1 MELPD
6 DADTQKID
14 TEYCIWPRSH
24 PEADIA
30 ATESAAY
37 GPQFRFIRGRRPLH
51 PSVDTSLAGTLT
63 DREHEVLVLMARG
76 LDNIQIGAEPFG
88 SEATVR
94 THVGQL
100 YPNSKRAPECR
111 PGGRPRVRSCAAKVC
126 FRAVQQWVWWST
138 NVQWRWHR
146 GLSTSHVSSSS
157 KWRRSSPVV
166 ADTGL
171 GSP

>member
-14 TEYCIWPRSH
+14 TEYCIWPRGH

-37 GPQFRFIRGRRPLH
+37 GPQFRSIRGRRPLH

-76 LDNIQIGAEPFG
+76 LDNIQIRAEPLAARQPFG
-88 SEATVR
+88 LTWGSSIPTRSALPSAGLVVAHESGPV
-94 THVGQL
+94 
-100 YPNSKRAPECR
+100 
-111 PGGRPRVRSCAAKVC
+111 RPRSA
-126 FRAVQQWVWWST
+126 
-138 NVQWRWHR
+138 
-146 GLSTSHVSSSS
+146 
-157 KWRRSSPVV
+157 
-166 ADTGL
+166 
-171 GSP
+171 